1 MPSLFDILTQA
12 QNGNGMQA
20 LAQQFGL
27 SQQQTQSAVEALLP
41 AFSQGLKRNTSD
53 PYGLGSFM
61 TAMASGQHAKYFED
75 ASRAFSPQGVDE
87 GNGILG
93 HLFGSKDLSRAVASQ
108 AAQASG
114 VSQQVLQQMLPAVA
128 SMVMG
133 GLFKQ
138 TTNQMQAAGGF
149 GGGSNPLGE
158 IIEQMMRQAGG
169 GAQAPA
175 PQQRQAPQ
183 PASPADNP
191 LGKVLQ
197 DMFGGGAQQ
206 PQPQQTQNPYGDN
219 PLGKVLQDMFGSGAQ
234 QPQGQPQQTQNPSG
248 DNPLGKVLQD
258 MFGGGMQQPQQ
269 TQPQQAPNPYGGDN
283 PLGKVLQDMFGGGA
297 QQSQPQPRQAPQQRQ
312 APQPQ
317 ASPSGR
323 PQNPFDDLFGKM
335 FETGA
340 QQRDD
345 YQKGMES
352 IFDQFKRG
360 MDRR

>member
-1 MPSLFDILTQA
+1 MPSLFDMLAQA
-12 QNGNGMQA
+12 QNGSGMQA
-20 LAQQFGL
+20 LAQQYGL
-27 SQQQTQSAVEALLP
+27 SMQQTQSAVEALLP
-41 AFSQGLKRNTSD
+41 AFSQGLRRNTAD
-53 PYGLGSFM
+53 PYGLGAFM

-75 ASRAFSPQGVDE
+75 ATRAFSPQGINE

-93 HLFGSKDLSRAVASQ
+93 HLFGSKDLSRAVAGQ
-108 AAQASG
+108 AAQATG
-114 VSQQVLQQMLPAVA
+114 ISQQVLQQMLPALA
-128 SMVMG
+128 SMMMG

-138 TTNQMQAAGGF
+138 TTNQLAGGQMQVASGF
-149 GGGSNPLGE
+149 GAAGSNPLGE
-158 IIEQMMRQAGG
+158 IIEQMMRQGGGLG

-175 PQQRQAPQ
+175 PQP
-183 PASPADNP
+183 SPPSQDPMDNP

-197 DMFGGGAQQ
+197 DMFGGGAPQPQSRSQ
-206 PQPQQTQNPYGDN
+206 PQPQQTQNP
-219 PLGKVLQDMFGSGAQ
+219 F
-234 QPQGQPQQTQNPSG
+234 
-248 DNPLGKVLQD
+248 
-258 MFGGGMQQPQQ
+258 
-269 TQPQQAPNPYGGDN
+269 GDN

-297 QQSQPQPRQAPQQRQ
+297 QPPQDQPQPQQTQSPYGDSPLGKIFEEMLRQGGGASGGEQPAPQPQARRQPQ

-317 ASPSGR
+317 ANPSGR
-323 PQNPFDDLFGKM
+323 PTNPFDDLFGKM

>member
-1 MPSLFDILTQA
+1 MPTMFDMLAQA

-20 LAQQFGL
+20 LAQQYGL
-27 SQQQTQSAVEALLP
+27 SMQQTQAAVAALLP
-41 AFSQGLKRNTSD
+41 AFSQGLQRNTAD
-53 PYGLGSFM
+53 PYGLGAFM

-75 ASRAFSPQGVDE
+75 ATRAFSPQGVDE

-114 VSQQVLQQMLPAVA
+114 VSQQILQQMLPAIA

-149 GGGSNPLGE
+149 GGGGNNPLGE
-158 IIEQMMRQAGG
+158 IIEQMMRQSGM
-169 GAQAPA
+169 QAPA
-175 PQQRQAPQ
+175 PQPRQAPQ
-183 PASPADNP
+183 PQNPMDNPFGKVLQDMFGGGTPQPQSQPQPAPNPYGDNP

-206 PQPQQTQNPYGDN
+206 PQGRAQPQPQQTQSPYGDN
-219 PLGKVLQDMFGSGAQ
+219 PLGKIFEEMLR
-234 QPQGQPQQTQNPSG
+234 QGG
-248 DNPLGKVLQD
+248 GG
-258 MFGGGMQQPQQ
+258 FGGGGQPAPQQP
-269 TQPQQAPNPYGGDN
+269 
-283 PLGKVLQDMFGGGA
+283 
-297 QQSQPQPRQAPQQRQ
+297 QAPQQRQ
-312 APQPQ
+312 APQAPQ
-317 ASPSGR
+317 PQTNPSGR
-323 PQNPFDDLFGKM
+323 PRNPFDDLFGKM

-340 QQRDD
+340 QQRDE
-345 YQKGMES
+345 YQKGVET
-352 IFDQFKRG
+352 IFDQFKRD

>member
-1 MPSLFDILTQA
+1 MPSLFDILAQA
-12 QNGNGMQA
+12 QNGSGMQA

-27 SQQQTQSAVEALLP
+27 SQQQAQSAVEALLP
-41 AFSQGLKRNTSD
+41 AFSQGLKRSTSD
-53 PYGLGSFM
+53 PYGLGAFM

-75 ASRAFSPQGVDE
+75 AGRAFSPQGVDE

-114 VSQQVLQQMLPAVA
+114 VSQQILQQMLPVVA
-128 SMVMG
+128 SMMMG

-169 GAQAPA
+169 AQAPA

-183 PASPADNP
+183 PGPMDNPFGKVLQDMFGGTQQPQQTSSPYGDNP

-206 PQPQQTQNPYGDN
+206 PQ
-219 PLGKVLQDMFGSGAQ
+219 
-234 QPQGQPQQTQNPSG
+234 
-248 DNPLGKVLQD
+248 
-258 MFGGGMQQPQQ
+258 
-269 TQPQQAPNPYGGDN
+269 
-283 PLGKVLQDMFGGGA
+283 
-297 QQSQPQPRQAPQQRQ
+297 RQ

-317 ASPSGR
+317 TNPSGR
-323 PQNPFDDLFGKM
+323 PRNPFDDLFGKM
-335 FETGA
+335 FEAGA

-360 MDRR
+360 MERR

>member
-1 MPSLFDILTQA
+1 MPSLFDMLAQA

-20 LAQQFGL
+20 LAQQYGL
-27 SQQQTQSAVEALLP
+27 SMQQTQSAVEALLP
-41 AFSQGLKRNTSD
+41 AFSQGLKRNTAD
-53 PYGLGSFM
+53 PYGLGAFM

-114 VSQQVLQQMLPAVA
+114 VNQQILQQMLPAIA

-138 TTNQMQAAGGF
+138 TTNQMQAAAGF
-149 GGGSNPLGE
+149 GGAGNNPLGE
-158 IIEQMMRQAGG
+158 IIDQMMRQGG
-169 GAQAPA
+169 MQAPA
-175 PQQRQAPQ
+175 PQQRQAPLPQ
-183 PASPADNP
+183 NPMDNP

-197 DMFGGGAQQ
+197 DMFSGGTPQPQSQ
-206 PQPQQTQNPYGDN
+206 PQPSPNPYGDN
-219 PLGKVLQDMFGSGAQ
+219 PLGKVLQDMFGGGAPQ
-234 QPQGQPQQTQNPSG
+234 QPQGQVRPQPQQTQSPYG
-248 DNPLGKVLQD
+248 DNPLGKIFEEMLRQ
-258 MFGGGMQQPQQ
+258 GGGGFGMPGGQPAPQQPQ
-269 TQPQQAPNPYGGDN
+269 AP
-283 PLGKVLQDMFGGGA
+283 
-297 QQSQPQPRQAPQQRQ
+297 Q

-317 ASPSGR
+317 ANPNGR
-323 PQNPFDDLFGKM
+323 PKNPFDDLFGKM
-335 FETGA
+335 FETGS

-345 YQKGMES
+345 YQKGVET
-352 IFDQFKRG
+352 IFDQFKRD

>member
-1 MPSLFDILTQA
+1 MPTMFDMLAQA
-12 QNGNGMQA
+12 QNGSGMQA
-20 LAQQFGL
+20 LAQQYGV
-27 SQQQTQSAVEALLP
+27 SMQQTQAAVAALLP
-41 AFSQGLKRNTSD
+41 AFSQGLQRNTAD
-53 PYGLGSFM
+53 PYGLGAFM

-75 ASRAFSPQGVDE
+75 ATRAFSPQGVDE

-114 VSQQVLQQMLPAVA
+114 VSQQILQQMLPAIA

-149 GGGSNPLGE
+149 GGGGNNPLGE
-158 IIEQMMRQAGG
+158 IIEQMMRQSGM
-169 GAQAPA
+169 QAPA
-175 PQQRQAPQ
+175 PQPRQAPQ
-183 PASPADNP
+183 PQNPMDNPFGKVLQDMFGGGTPQPQSQPQPAPNPYGDNP

-206 PQPQQTQNPYGDN
+206 PQGRAQPQPQQTQSPYGDN
-219 PLGKVLQDMFGSGAQ
+219 PLGKIFEEMLRQGGGGGFGGGGQPAPQ
-234 QPQGQPQQTQNPSG
+234 QPQ
-248 DNPLGKVLQD
+248 
-258 MFGGGMQQPQQ
+258 
-269 TQPQQAPNPYGGDN
+269 APP
-283 PLGKVLQDMFGGGA
+283 
-297 QQSQPQPRQAPQQRQ
+297 QRQ

-317 ASPSGR
+317 ANPSGR
-323 PQNPFDDLFGKM
+323 PRNPFDDLFGKM

-340 QQRDD
+340 QQRDE
-345 YQKGMES
+345 YQKGVET
-352 IFDQFKRG
+352 IFDQFKRD

>member
-1 MPSLFDILTQA
+1 MPTLFDMLTQA

-20 LAQQFGL
+20 LAQQYGL
-27 SQQQTQSAVEALLP
+27 SMQQTQAAVAALLP
-41 AFSQGLKRNTSD
+41 AFSQGLQRNTAD
-53 PYGLGSFM
+53 PYGLGAFM

-75 ASRAFSPQGVDE
+75 ATRAFSPQGVDE

-114 VSQQVLQQMLPAVA
+114 VSQQILQQMLPAIA

-138 TTNQMQAAGGF
+138 TTSQMQAAGGF
-149 GGGSNPLGE
+149 GGGNNPLGE
-158 IIEQMMRQAGG
+158 IIEQMMRQGG
-169 GAQAPA
+169 GTPA
-175 PQQRQAPQ
+175 PQQRQAPPPQ
-183 PASPADNP
+183 NPMDNP

-197 DMFGGGAQQ
+197 DMFGGST
-206 PQPQQTQNPYGDN
+206 PQPQSQPAPNPYGDN
-219 PLGKVLQDMFGSGAQ
+219 PLGKVLQDMFGGGSP
-234 QPQGQPQQTQNPSG
+234 QPQGQAQPQQSPYG
-248 DNPLGKVLQD
+248 DNPLGKIFEEMLR
-258 MFGGGMQQPQQ
+258 GGGGFGMPGGQP
-269 TQPQQAPNPYGGDN
+269 A
-283 PLGKVLQDMFGGGA
+283 
-297 QQSQPQPRQAPQQRQ
+297 PQPQAPQQRQ

-317 ASPSGR
+317 TNPSGR
-323 PQNPFDDLFGKM
+323 PRNPFDDLFGKM

-345 YQKGMES
+345 YQKGVET
-352 IFDQFKRG
+352 IFDQFKRD

>member
-1 MPSLFDILTQA
+1 MPSLFDILAQA

-27 SQQQTQSAVEALLP
+27 SQQQAQSAVEALLP

-114 VSQQVLQQMLPAVA
+114 VSQQILQQMLPAVA
-128 SMVMG
+128 SMMMG

-149 GGGSNPLGE
+149 GGGNPLGE

-169 GAQAPA
+169 GAPA

-183 PASPADNP
+183 PADPMDNP

-197 DMFGGGAQQ
+197 DMLGGGAQQ
-206 PQPQQTQNPYGDN
+206 PQGRPQQTQSPYGDN
-219 PLGKVLQDMFGSGAQ
+219 PLGRIFEEMLGQGGSVPG
-234 QPQGQPQQTQNPSG
+234 GQPA
-248 DNPLGKVLQD
+248 
-258 MFGGGMQQPQQ
+258 PQR
-269 TQPQQAPNPYGGDN
+269 P
-283 PLGKVLQDMFGGGA
+283 
-297 QQSQPQPRQAPQQRQ
+297 QAPQQRQ

-317 ASPSGR
+317 ANPSGR
-323 PQNPFDDLFGKM
+323 PRNPFDDLFGKM

-340 QQRDD
+340 QQRDE
-345 YQKGMES
+345 YQKGVES

>member
-1 MPSLFDILTQA
+1 MPTLFDMLAQA

-20 LAQQFGL
+20 LAQQYGL
-27 SQQQTQSAVEALLP
+27 SMQQTQAAVAALLP
-41 AFSQGLKRNTSD
+41 AFSQGLQRNTAD
-53 PYGLGSFM
+53 PYGLGAFM

-75 ASRAFSPQGVDE
+75 ATRAFSPQGVDE

-114 VSQQVLQQMLPAVA
+114 VSQQILQQMLPAIA

-149 GGGSNPLGE
+149 GGGGGNPLGE

-169 GAQAPA
+169 GTPA
-175 PQQRQAPQ
+175 PQPQ
-183 PASPADNP
+183 NPTDNP

-206 PQPQQTQNPYGDN
+206 PQSQPQPAPNPYGDN
-219 PLGKVLQDMFGSGAQ
+219 PLGKVLQDMFGGALPGGQPAPQ
-234 QPQGQPQQTQNPSG
+234 QPQARQQ
-248 DNPLGKVLQD
+248 K
-258 MFGGGMQQPQQ
+258 
-269 TQPQQAPNPYGGDN
+269 
-283 PLGKVLQDMFGGGA
+283 
-297 QQSQPQPRQAPQQRQ
+297 Q

-317 ASPSGR
+317 TTPSGR
-323 PQNPFDDLFGKM
+323 PKNPFDDLFGKM

-345 YQKGMES
+345 YQKGMET
-352 IFDQFKRG
+352 IFDQFRKG

>member
-1 MPSLFDILTQA
+1 MPSLFDMLAQA

-27 SQQQTQSAVEALLP
+27 SMQQTQAAVAALLP
-41 AFSQGLKRNTSD
+41 AFSQGLQRNTAD
-53 PYGLGSFM
+53 PYGLGAFM

-75 ASRAFSPQGVDE
+75 ATRAFSPQGVDE

-114 VSQQVLQQMLPAVA
+114 VSQQILQQMLPAMA
-128 SMVMG
+128 SMMMG

-149 GGGSNPLGE
+149 GGGGNPLGE

-169 GAQAPA
+169 GAPA
-175 PQQRQAPQ
+175 PQQPQ
-183 PASPADNP
+183 SPMDNP

-197 DMFGGGAQQ
+197 DMFGGGTQQ
-206 PQPQQTQNPYGDN
+206 PQSQPQPAPNPYGDN
-219 PLGKVLQDMFGSGAQ
+219 PLGKVLQDMFGGALPGGQPAPQ
-234 QPQGQPQQTQNPSG
+234 QPQARQQN
-248 DNPLGKVLQD
+248 
-258 MFGGGMQQPQQ
+258 
-269 TQPQQAPNPYGGDN
+269 
-283 PLGKVLQDMFGGGA
+283 
-297 QQSQPQPRQAPQQRQ
+297 Q

-317 ASPSGR
+317 TNPSGR
-323 PQNPFDDLFGKM
+323 PKNPFDDLFGKM

-340 QQRDD
+340 QQRDE
-345 YQKGMES
+345 YQKGMET
-352 IFDQFKRG
+352 IFDQFRKG

>member
-1 MPSLFDILTQA
+1 MTSLFDMLAQS
-12 QNGNGMQA
+12 QNGNGMEA
-20 LAQQFGL
+20 LARQFGL
-27 SQQQTQSAVEALLP
+27 SQQQAQSAVEALLP
-41 AFSQGLKRNTSD
+41 AFSQGLRRNTAD
-53 PYGLGSFM
+53 PYGLGAFM

-75 ASRAFSPQGVDE
+75 ATRAFSPQGVDE

-93 HLFGSKDLSRAVASQ
+93 HLFGSKDLSRAIASQ
-108 AAQASG
+108 AAQATG
-114 VSQQVLQQMLPAVA
+114 LSQQVLQQMLPAIA

-138 TTNQMQAAGGF
+138 TTNQMQAAGGLS
-149 GGGSNPLGE
+149 GGNPLGD

-169 GAQAPA
+169 QVP
-175 PQQRQAPQ
+175 APQ
-183 PASPADNP
+183 PANPMDNP
-191 LGKVLQ
+191 FGKVLQ

-206 PQPQQTQNPYGDN
+206 QQSQPQQTQSPYGDN
-219 PLGKVLQDMFGSGAQ
+219 PLGKIFEQMLGQGGGFGSVPG
-234 QPQGQPQQTQNPSG
+234 GQPAP
-248 DNPLGKVLQD
+248 
-258 MFGGGMQQPQQ
+258 PQ
-269 TQPQQAPNPYGGDN
+269 A
-283 PLGKVLQDMFGGGA
+283 
-297 QQSQPQPRQAPQQRQ
+297 Q

-317 ASPSGR
+317 TNPSGR
-323 PQNPFDDLFGKM
+323 PRNPFDDLFGKM

>member
-1 MPSLFDILTQA
+1 MPSLFDILAQA

-27 SQQQTQSAVEALLP
+27 SQQQAQSAVEALLP
-41 AFSQGLKRNTSD
+41 AFSQGLKRSTSD
-53 PYGLGSFM
+53 PYGLGAFM

-75 ASRAFSPQGVDE
+75 AGRAFSPQGVDE

-114 VSQQVLQQMLPAVA
+114 VSQQILQQMLPVVA
-128 SMVMG
+128 SMMMG

-169 GAQAPA
+169 GAPA

-183 PASPADNP
+183 PGPMDNPFGKVLQDMFGGAQQPQGQPQQAPNPYGDNP

-206 PQPQQTQNPYGDN
+206 PQP
-219 PLGKVLQDMFGSGAQ
+219 
-234 QPQGQPQQTQNPSG
+234 
-248 DNPLGKVLQD
+248 
-258 MFGGGMQQPQQ
+258 
-269 TQPQQAPNPYGGDN
+269 
-283 PLGKVLQDMFGGGA
+283 
-297 QQSQPQPRQAPQQRQ
+297 RQAPQQRET
-312 APQPQ
+312 PQPQ
-317 ASPSGR
+317 ANPSGR
-323 PQNPFDDLFGKM
+323 PRNPFDDLFGKM
-335 FETGA
+335 FEAGA

>member
-1 MPSLFDILTQA
+1 MPSLFDMLAQA
-12 QNGNGMQA
+12 QNGSGMQA
-20 LAQQFGL
+20 LAQQYGL
-27 SQQQTQSAVEALLP
+27 SMQQTQSAVEALLP
-41 AFSQGLKRNTSD
+41 AFSQGLRRNTAD
-53 PYGLGSFM
+53 PYGLGAFM

-75 ASRAFSPQGVDE
+75 ATRAFSPQGINE

-93 HLFGSKDLSRAVASQ
+93 HLFGSKDLSRAVAGQ
-108 AAQASG
+108 AAQATG
-114 VSQQVLQQMLPAVA
+114 ISQQVLQQMLPALA
-128 SMVMG
+128 SMMMG

-138 TTNQMQAAGGF
+138 TTNQLAGGQMQAASGF
-149 GGGSNPLGE
+149 GAAGSNPLGE
-158 IIEQMMRQAGG
+158 IIEQMMRQGGGLG

-175 PQQRQAPQ
+175 PQP
-183 PASPADNP
+183 SPPSQDPMDNP

-197 DMFGGGAQQ
+197 DMFGGGVPQPQSRSQ
-206 PQPQQTQNPYGDN
+206 PQPQQTQNP
-219 PLGKVLQDMFGSGAQ
+219 F
-234 QPQGQPQQTQNPSG
+234 
-248 DNPLGKVLQD
+248 
-258 MFGGGMQQPQQ
+258 
-269 TQPQQAPNPYGGDN
+269 GDN

-297 QQSQPQPRQAPQQRQ
+297 QPPQDQPQPQQTQSPYGDSPLGKIFEEMLRQDGGVSGGEQPAPQPQARRQPQ

-317 ASPSGR
+317 ANPSGR
-323 PQNPFDDLFGKM
+323 PTNPFDDLFGKM